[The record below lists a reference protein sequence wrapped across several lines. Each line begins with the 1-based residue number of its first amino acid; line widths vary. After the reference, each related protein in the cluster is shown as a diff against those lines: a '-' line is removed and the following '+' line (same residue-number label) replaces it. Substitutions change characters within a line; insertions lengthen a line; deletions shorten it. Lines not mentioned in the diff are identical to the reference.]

1 MLIAINENMR
11 KEPDKPPE
19 RLATEGPLAEK
30 DEQGKAIEHTRKLAK
45 EALEKWHRLKEKIIH
60 PFKK

>member
-1 MLIAINENMR
+1 MSIAIDENIG
-11 KEPDKPPE
+11 KGPNKLPGK
-19 RLATEGPLAEK
+19 LATDGPLAEK

-45 EALEKWHRLKEKIIH
+45 EALEEWHRLKEKITH